1 MNFCITGAC
10 AGLIVEISKIYALK
24 NCGSIDKKAGP
35 RYNKVQCYSPWH
47 PRQKTGCSA
56 VGSAPALGAGC
67 RRFKSCH
74 SDHRRRGLCIVRG
87 DFFIKVVN
95 ALTPLLLL
103 SAKSHVTLV
112 NVLTMFRLATKYNG
126 NIIEYI
132 RVTCQQSDP
141 FVFCTIFLHIN
152 I

>member
-1 MNFCITGAC
+1 MDQLTKRQDPVI
-10 AGLIVEISKIYALK
+10 IK
-24 NCGSIDKKAGP
+24 
-35 RYNKVQCYSPWH
+35 YSVIRRGVH
-47 PRQKTGCSA
+47 GKKTGCSA

-87 DFFIKVVN
+87 DFFIKVVD

-112 NVLTMFRLATKYNG
+112 NALTMLRLATKYNG
-126 NIIEYI
+126 DIIEYI
-132 RVTCQQSDP
+132 RDDICNLS
-141 FVFCTIFLHIN
+141 
-152 I
+152 

>member
-1 MNFCITGAC
+1 MCLHNLCIIAIRK
-10 AGLIVEISKIYALK
+10 LKIDVVFQ
-24 NCGSIDKKAGP
+24 S
-35 RYNKVQCYSPWH
+35 
-47 PRQKTGCSA
+47 GCSA

-87 DFFIKVVN
+87 DFFIKAAD

-112 NVLTMFRLATKYNG
+112 NALTMLRLATKYNG
-126 NIIEYI
+126 DIIEYI
-132 RVTCQQSDP
+132 RDDICNLS
-141 FVFCTIFLHIN
+141 
-152 I
+152 